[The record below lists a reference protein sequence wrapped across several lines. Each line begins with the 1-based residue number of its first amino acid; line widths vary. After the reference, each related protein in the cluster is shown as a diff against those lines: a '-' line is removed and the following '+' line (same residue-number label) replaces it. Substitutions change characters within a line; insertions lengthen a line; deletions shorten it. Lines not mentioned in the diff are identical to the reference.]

1 MNTHRLPRGVA
12 PEHYDLTFTLDIEGS
27 SFAGEE
33 RVQVQVHEPTP
44 RLVLNAADLD
54 ILDAEL
60 VADDGTVLAGRPT
73 VDPEHEQVVI
83 ELDGTAGTGA
93 HTLHLTFAGRF
104 SEKLQGIY
112 RSNFTDEDG
121 RPQALAATQFE
132 PADARRAFPCWD
144 EPDFKATFAVTLIC
158 DKALAAISNSE
169 VSEETEL
176 GNGRKQVRFAP
187 TMRMSSYLVAFVVGP
202 LETTVPVAVDG
213 VPLRVACV
221 PGKLELSGFSLEIG
235 AHALRYFSRYFGV
248 PYPAGKLDLIALPD
262 FAMGAME
269 NLGAVTFRE
278 ALLLV
283 DPDRATR
290 SELERVADVVAHELA
305 HMWFGDL
312 VTMRWWNGI
321 WLNEAFATFMEL
333 LCIDD
338 FRPDWQRWVTF
349 ALSRGHAMLVDG
361 LASTR
366 AIEFPVDSP
375 DEAEQMFDVLTYQK
389 GAGVLRMLEM
399 YVGAEPFRNGI
410 AAYIA
415 EHSYDNTDTSD
426 LWDALEASTGEP
438 VRSTMD
444 SWIYQPG
451 YPLVSVASGA
461 GGREIALSQRRF
473 RYLDDGD
480 SGGDNGDTSAAAAW
494 QVPVMLR
501 ASVKGETLQQRV
513 LLGPDTTTVDLGG
526 PADWVV
532 VNEGGWGFYRARY
545 DKDLLAGLT
554 GAFTSLDALE
564 RFNLVSDTWAAVL
577 AGASPVEDFLAL
589 ATTASESGETDP
601 SVWSAIAGALSFLDR
616 MLPLE
621 NRAPLQEMVKA
632 LLSPLAEELGW
643 SPAPGETER
652 TGTLRATVLSTLGI
666 LGADAAVVAQAR
678 ELHARELAEPGSV
691 DADVAA
697 AVVTIVA
704 VHGDEADY
712 AVHLDRYKAA
722 ATPQEEVRYLYSLA
736 SFEDEALVK
745 RTLDL
750 AMGDE
755 VRTQNAPFLIS
766 QLIANRRG
774 GALAWAAVKEQWDE
788 LIERIPDK
796 LVDRMLEG
804 VTALSVPEV
813 AADVRSFLEAHPAP
827 SRQRTVAQLLERLDI
842 AVAFRRREAASLPA
856 TLARL

>member
-1 MNTHRLPRGVA
+1 MNAHRLPRTVS
-12 PEHYDLTFTLDIEGS
+12 PEHYDLTFTLDVEKS

-33 RVQVQVHEPTP
+33 RVRVQVHEPTP
-44 RLVLNAADLD
+44 ALVLNAADLD
-54 ILDAEL
+54 ILEAEL
-60 VADDGTVLAGRPT
+60 VAADGTVLAGRPV
-73 VDPEHEQVVI
+73 VDREHEQVTI
-83 ELDGTAGTGA
+83 DLDGTAGAGA

-104 SEKLQGIY
+104 SEKLRGIY
-112 RSNFTDEDG
+112 GSSFAGADG
-121 RPQALAATQFE
+121 LPRALAATQFE

-144 EPDFKATFAVTLIC
+144 EPDFKASFGVTLIF
-158 DKALAAISNSE
+158 DEQLDAISNSE
-169 VSEETEL
+169 VSDVTEL

-202 LETTVPVAVDG
+202 LETTVGLDVDG
-213 VPLRVACV
+213 VALRVACV
-221 PGKLELSGFSLEIG
+221 PGKLGLSGFSLEIG

-248 PYPAGKLDLIALPD
+248 AYPAGKLDMIALPD

-278 ALLLV
+278 NALLV

-338 FRPDWQRWVTF
+338 FRPDWERWVTF

-361 LASTR
+361 LATTR

-389 GAGVLRMLEM
+389 GAGVLRMLER
-399 YVGAEPFRNGI
+399 YVGPEPFREGI

-415 EHSYDNTDTSD
+415 EHSYSNTDTGD

-438 VRSTMD
+438 VRTTMD
-444 SWIYQPG
+444 SWIFQPG
-451 YPLVSVASGA
+451 YPLVSVSSTAD
-461 GGREIALSQRRF
+461 GGGVVLSQRRF
-473 RYLDDGD
+473 RYLDA
-480 SGGDNGDTSAAAAW
+480 GGDPAGGAGW
-494 QVPVMLR
+494 QVPVILR
-501 ASVKGETLQQRV
+501 ASFGGETTQRRL
-513 LLGPDTTTVDLGG
+513 LLGPEPATVDLGG
-526 PADWVV
+526 KPDWVV
-532 VNEGGWGFYRARY
+532 VNEGGWGFYRVRY
-545 DKDLLAGLT
+545 EPQLLAGLT
-554 GAFTSLDALE
+554 RAFADLDALE

-577 AGASPVEDFLAL
+577 AGASTVDDFLNL
-589 ATTASESGETDP
+589 ATTASETGERDP
-601 SVWSAIAGALSFLDR
+601 SVWSAIAGALGFLDR
-616 MLPLE
+616 MTAGGDRPH
-621 NRAPLQEMVKA
+621 LQTLVRK
-632 LLSPLAEELGW
+632 LLSPLADELGW
-643 SPAPGETER
+643 TPAPGENER
-652 TGTLRATVLSTLGI
+652 TGTLRATVLSALGVV
-666 LGADAAVVAQAR
+666 GADPEVVAKAR

-704 VHGDEADY
+704 VNGDEHDY
-712 AVHLDRYKAA
+712 ETHLARYKAA
-722 ATPQEEVRYLYSLA
+722 STPQDEVRYLYSLA
-736 SFEDEALVK
+736 SFEDDALVV
-745 RTLDL
+745 RTFDL
-750 AMGDE
+750 ALGND

-774 GALAWAAVKEQWDE
+774 GPVAWTLVKEHWDE
-788 LIERIPDK
+788 LIGRIPDK

-804 VTALSVPEV
+804 VTTLSVPEL

-842 AVAFRRREAASLPA
+842 AVAFRRREAP
-856 TLARL
+856 TLLSVLSRR